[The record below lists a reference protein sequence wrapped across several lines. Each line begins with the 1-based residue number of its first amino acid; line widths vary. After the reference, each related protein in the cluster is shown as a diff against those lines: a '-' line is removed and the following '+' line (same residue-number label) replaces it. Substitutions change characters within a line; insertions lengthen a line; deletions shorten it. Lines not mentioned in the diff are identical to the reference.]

1 MEKRKVKPIKEA
13 TREDEKLL
21 KSVTHNYADK
31 VQVRNT
37 TYNVRWMHPATCDRI
52 TCLTQKDGN
61 DNKIIAQ
68 GAALIVLGG
77 FWKTH
82 LFYWL
87 LWRWFYYI
95 KQYSA
100 AELTPILNTA
110 QKKTA
115 SEVMAAYLNAMMLLH
130 ALSDAKKQMT
140 KQEAEH
146 ILRGLRSDKDGK

>member
-1 MEKRKVKPIKEA
+1 MAKKNEKPIKEA

-21 KSVTHNYADK
+21 KSVTHNYPDK

-52 TCLTQKDGN
+52 TCLIHKDGN
-61 DNKIIAQ
+61 DNKIISQA
-68 GAALIVLGG
+68 AALIVLGG

-82 LFYWL
+82 LFYWI

-100 AELTPILNTA
+100 AELTPIVETA

-115 SEVMAAYLNAMMLLH
+115 REEAMAFLSAMMLVH
-130 ALSDAKKQMT
+130 GLSDAKKMMT
-140 KQEAEH
+140 KQEAERT
-146 ILRGLRSDKDGK
+146 LQELRSANDGK

>member
-1 MEKRKVKPIKEA
+1 MAKKEKIIKEA

-37 TYNVRWMHPATCDRI
+37 TYNVRWMHPAIADRI
-52 TCLTQKDGN
+52 TCLIQKDGN
-61 DNKIIAQ
+61 DNKIISQ

-77 FWKTH
+77 FWKAH

-100 AELTPILNTA
+100 AELTPLINTA
-110 QKKTA
+110 QKKTQQ
-115 SEVMAAYLNAMMLLH
+115 EEMAACLNAMMLLH

-140 KQEAEH
+140 KEEAER
-146 ILRGLRSDKDGK
+146 ILQELRSDKGGK